1 VTTAIVVTYDS
12 AAWIRACFAA
22 LADIPTIAI
31 DNASRDNT
39 VAIVRS
45 QFPAVRVIARP
56 DNGGFAV
63 AVNEGCRTAPND
75 DVLLVNPDL
84 VVRPGSVG
92 LLQEYLAAHPR
103 VGIAVPRLV
112 YPDGTLQTSIRT
124 WPSPLT
130 MLARR
135 SSFGRT
141 AVGRRILARHF
152 YLDDPPLSAGPV
164 HNAIGAAM
172 LVRRAAIRAV
182 GPMDERIFLYG
193 EDLDWCYR
201 MWQRGW
207 EVHVVPDAVM
217 EHAYERQSR
226 RTLDL
231 RSAATRHHWASILK
245 LFVIHPSLLI
255 GRGPR
260 RAHEAVERHRGEADR
275 AGADRAARQ

>member
-1 VTTAIVVTYDS
+1 MTTAIVVTYDS
-12 AAWIRACFAA
+12 AAWIRTCLGA
-22 LADIPTIAI
+22 LTGVPTIVV
-31 DNASRDNT
+31 DNAGRDDT

-45 QFPAVRVIARP
+45 EFPAVRLIARSN
-56 DNGGFAV
+56 NGGFAV
-63 AVNEGCRTAPND
+63 AVNEACRAAPD
-75 DVLLVNPDL
+75 DDILLVNPDL

-92 LLQEYLAAHPR
+92 ILREYLAAHPR
-103 VGIAVPRLV
+103 VGIAVPKLV

-124 WPSPLT
+124 WPSPVT

-135 SSFGRT
+135 SPLGRT
-141 AVGRRILARHF
+141 TVGRRILARHF
-152 YLDDPPLSAGPV
+152 WIDNPPLTAGPV

-172 LVRRAAIRAV
+172 LVRREAIREV

-207 EVHVVPDAVM
+207 EVHAVPDAVM
-217 EHAYERQSR
+217 EHVYERQSR

-231 RSAATRHHWASILK
+231 RSAATRHHWASVVK
-245 LFVIHPSLLI
+245 LFAIHPSLLV

-260 RAHEAVERHRGEADR
+260 RAREAVARDRGEAE
-275 AGADRAARQ
+275 RAARR

>member
-12 AAWIRACFAA
+12 AAWIRACLGA
-22 LADIPTIAI
+22 LHGIPTIVV
-31 DNASRDNT
+31 DNASRDDS

-45 QFPAVRVIARP
+45 EFPAVRLIARA

-63 AVNEGCRTAPND
+63 AVNEGCRAAPD
-75 DVLLVNPDL
+75 DAILLVNPDL

-92 LLQEYLAAHPR
+92 LLEDYLAAHPR

-124 WPSPLT
+124 WPSPVT

-135 SSFGRT
+135 SPFGRT
-141 AVGRRILARHF
+141 TVGRRILARHF
-152 YLDDPPLSAGPV
+152 WIDNPPLTAGPV

-172 LVRRAAIRAV
+172 LVRREAIREV

-207 EVHVVPDAVM
+207 EVHVVPEAVM
-217 EHAYERQSR
+217 EHVYERQSH

-231 RSAATRHHWASILK
+231 RSAATRHHWASVFK
-245 LFVIHPSLLI
+245 LFAIHPSLLI

-260 RAHEAVERHRGEADR
+260 RAREAMARRGD
-275 AGADRAARQ
+275 AA

>member
-1 VTTAIVVTYDS
+1 VITALVVTYDS
-12 AAWIRACFAA
+12 AAWIRACLGA
-22 LADIPTIAI
+22 LAGIPTIVI
-31 DNASRDNT
+31 DNASRDDT
-39 VAIVRS
+39 VATVRS
-45 QFPAVRVIARP
+45 EFPAVRVIARP

-63 AVNEGCRTAPND
+63 AVNEACRAVPD
-75 DVLLVNPDL
+75 DDILLVNPDL

-92 LLQEYLAAHPR
+92 LLDEYLAAHPR
-103 VGIAVPRLV
+103 VGMAVPRLV

-135 SSFGRT
+135 SPLGRT
-141 AVGRRILARHF
+141 KVGRRILAKHF
-152 YLDDPPLSAGPV
+152 YSDDPPLSARPI

-207 EVHVVPDAVM
+207 EVHIVPDAVM

-245 LFVIHPSLLI
+245 LFVIHPTLLI

-260 RAHEAVERHRGEADR
+260 RAHEAVARHN
-275 AGADRAARQ
+275 ARR